1 MEFLPIEKDQQR
13 VYAGFWIRFGAGFID
28 ALILLPLTYLFLLLE
43 SFDKTIALIITI
55 PSSILFS
62 MYNVYFNARFGGT
75 IGKLAWGI
83 KVTKPNGSK
92 IGWSEAWKRSSVDLA
107 YAGLLLYLEV
117 QALLL
122 VNSEAYS
129 SASSFIEWV
138 TLLQAHYPSWYSSIL
153 YPIYQI
159 WIWSEVF
166 VVLFNKRKR
175 AIHDFIGGTVV
186 IYKKFAKPAT

>member
-1 MEFLPIEKDQQR
+1 MEFLPIEKDHQR
-13 VYAGFWIRFGAGFID
+13 VYAGFWSRFGAGFID
-28 ALILLPLTYLFLLLE
+28 ALILLPFSYLLLWLE
-43 SFDKTIALIITI
+43 GFDRTIALIITI

-62 MYNVYFNARFGGT
+62 KYNDYFNARFGGT
-75 IGKLAWGI
+75 IGKLARGI
-83 KVTKPNGSK
+83 KVTKPDGSR

-107 YAGLLLYLEV
+107 YAGLFLYLEV

-122 VNSEAYS
+122 INPETYS
-129 SASSFIEWV
+129 SAISFIERV
-138 TLLQAHYPSWYSSIL
+138 TLLQEHYPSWYSSVL

-175 AIHDFIGGTVV
+175 AIHDFIAGTVV
-186 IYKKFAKPAT
+186 IHKKFAEPVN